1 MKHKHA
7 ELMALYAQDA
17 METDKP
23 WERWQI
29 AIPHIG
35 AQWHDLDCACT
46 WNVNCEYRRKPR
58 TININGHAVPEPVR
72 HALAERDHYYFVD
85 FGSLFV
91 SNGAN
96 DSQWY
101 EASGVSQFRLQSGII
116 HLTREAAEA
125 HAKALLSFTEK
136 QP

>member
-1 MKHKHA
+1 MKHIHA

-29 AIPHIG
+29 QTNHSG
-35 AQWHDLDCACT
+35 AQWHDIKCNCT
-46 WNVNCEYRRKPR
+46 WNPSCNYRRKPR
-58 TININGHAVPEPVR
+58 TININGHDVPEPVR
-72 HALAERDHYYFVD
+72 EQLKEGRRYY
-85 FGSLFV
+85 SPCI
-91 SNGAN
+91 
-96 DSQWY
+96 
-101 EASGVSQFRLQSGII
+101 ASGMGRVDIWTNHNMDNRLLELGII

>member
-17 METDKP
+17 METDEP
-23 WERWQI
+23 WERWQYLSTS
-29 AIPHIG
+29 G
-35 AQWHDLDCACT
+35 RWTDLDHHPI
-46 WNVNCEYRRKPR
+46 WNQSQCYRRRPR

-125 HAKALLSFTEK
+125 HAKALLSFTAK
-136 QP
+136 QQ